1 MSNTPTYIPFSQRNG
16 FEEIPPQLKLGEVS
30 DELRR
35 LLNYCIRNEI
45 ERVERSAYY
54 GSYFDGD
61 WKQVAMDLHVVVLGQ
76 KASSFK
82 NDSNEFILLIDKITE
97 RLEIGRLFNIVEFFV
112 RHSDCSDQLKADL
125 AGAFMTARAAYRVV
139 DGLILAIGQDE
150 QATVFMAAIAGAEE
164 VGANG
169 ARRHLI
175 GAGAALRDGN
185 WADSIRE
192 SIHAV
197 EAMARRINPKSKTLG
212 DALKELEKK
221 GYVHGSL
228 KAGFEKL
235 YGYTND
241 ENGIRHALTEA
252 EANVDETDALF
263 MLGACASFVSYL
275 IARESAASRVD

>member
-1 MSNTPTYIPFSQRNG
+1 MSNTSTYIPFSQRNG

-35 LLNYCIRNEI
+35 LLNYYIRNEI
-45 ERVERSAYY
+45 ERVERSAYH
-54 GSYFDGD
+54 GSYFGNN
-61 WKQVAMDLHVVVLGQ
+61 WKQVAMDLYVVILGQ
-76 KASSFK
+76 KASSFN
-82 NDSNEFILLIDKITE
+82 NDSHAFKLLIDETTE
-97 RLEIGRLFNIVEFFV
+97 TLSIGPLFDIVEFFV
-112 RHSDCSDQLKADL
+112 RHPDCSDRLKADL
-125 AGAFMTARAAYRVV
+125 AGAFITARAAYRVV
-139 DGLILAIGQDE
+139 DGQILAIGQDE
-150 QATVFMAAIAGAEE
+150 QAAAFLTAITEAEE

-169 ARRHLI
+169 ARSHLV

-212 DALKELEKK
+212 DALKALENK
-221 GYVHGSL
+221 GYLHGSL
-228 KAGFEKL
+228 KSGFERL

-263 MLGACASFVSYL
+263 MLGACAAFVSYL
-275 IARESAASRVD
+275 IARESAASRAD